1 VTDERGRSGRRALA
15 ITGFVMVGVAWTV
28 AAAAQ
33 TRFDLLARDTVA
45 GINGLTAYTVRD
57 NQTASCYT
65 VFVLDA
71 EKGAASNAA
80 MPLQSPPLN
89 TNQLRSV
96 QTAQTLRDLKAE
108 RDRQV
113 MDLRQQTFTLWTID
127 YDMTRERIE
136 QEYERGVRALL
147 PDVYPSAQ
155 VAPGLRTTSREALD
169 TAVGRAIAEGDAIAA
184 ALAGTSADQ
193 RVLALLE
200 RIDTARLSRLAVSS
214 AVPCPPPA
222 K

>member
-1 VTDERGRSGRRALA
+1 VTDECIRGARLALA
-15 ITGFVMVGVAWTV
+15 IAGSAMVCVVCAV

-33 TRFDLLARDTVA
+33 TRFDLLASDRIG

-71 EKGAASNAA
+71 DTSVRSSAR
-80 MPLQSPPLN
+80 PSPSEPLN
-89 TNQLRSV
+89 ADQRRSV
-96 QTAQTLRDLKAE
+96 QTAQMLRDLKAE

-113 MDLRQQTFTLWTID
+113 MDLRGRTFTMWTID
-127 YDMTRERIE
+127 YDMARERIE
-136 QEYERGVRALL
+136 QEYERGVGALL

-155 VAPGLRTTSREALD
+155 VAPELRTTSPEARD
-169 TAVGRAIAEGDAIAA
+169 SAVGRAIAEGDAMTA
-184 ALAGTSADQ
+184 ALAGSSADQ
-193 RVLALLE
+193 RALALLE
-200 RIDTARLSRLAVSS
+200 RVETARLSRLAVSS
-214 AVPCPPPA
+214 AVRCPPSA